1 MSPSSM
7 GSSFNVAG
15 DRDEL
20 TRLFDH
26 LVDNAL
32 KYGAAAKRVELKL
45 CPAETAKGSPFGQKI
60 GPRVEDAPISRA
72 VRAAGRILCRSIL
85 GGLHHQYGRT

>member
-1 MSPSSM
+1 M

-60 GPRVEDAPISRA
+60 GPRVEFGKMPMPN
-72 VRAAGRILCRSIL
+72 G
-85 GGLHHQYGRT
+85 